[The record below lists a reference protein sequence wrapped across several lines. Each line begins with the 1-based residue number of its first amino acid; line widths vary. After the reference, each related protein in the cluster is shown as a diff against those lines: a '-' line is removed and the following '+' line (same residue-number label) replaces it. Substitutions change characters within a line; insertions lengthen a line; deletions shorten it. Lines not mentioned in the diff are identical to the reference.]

1 MVKACC
7 CQSYLTTII
16 KFFIDIFLSC
26 HGFWRSHVTRV
37 CGGGAALTG
46 GESGDELASL
56 PACDADLPERANSFQ
71 TGGVVTPVRR
81 LTGVTRT
88 RFHLSLVTSHFA
100 EGEEPLR
107 PLRPPSLIWCV
118 IRLHHQ
124 PRGGGSHLHVLV
136 VVNERRE
143 ETKSMFLGE
152 VTSQC
157 SQCSQ

>member
-1 MVKACC
+1 MGGGV
-7 CQSYLTTII
+7 
-16 KFFIDIFLSC
+16 D
-26 HGFWRSHVTRV
+26 
-37 CGGGAALTG
+37 GGGAPGAVTG
-46 GESGDELASL
+46 GESGDELSSL
-56 PACDADLPERANSFQ
+56 PACDADLPERANS
-71 TGGVVTPVRR
+71 GGVVTPVRR
-81 LTGVTRT
+81 LTGDENTLPSQPGDIT
-88 RFHLSLVTSHFA
+88 GA

-107 PLRPPSLIWCV
+107 PLRPPSWIWCV
-118 IRLHHQ
+118 IRLHHR